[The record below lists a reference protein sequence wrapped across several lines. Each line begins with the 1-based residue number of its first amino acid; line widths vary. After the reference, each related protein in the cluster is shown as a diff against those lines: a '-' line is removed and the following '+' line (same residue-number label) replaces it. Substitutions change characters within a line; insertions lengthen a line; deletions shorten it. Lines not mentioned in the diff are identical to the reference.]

1 VISKRT
7 TAEAA
12 KLRIMDAAIRVLTTE
27 PGSAATIDRIAEAA
41 GCAKGLVHYHFKTKD
56 ALLATVAARL
66 WSDRAQGWREA
77 LSKREPSEALDTAW
91 SLLIAES
98 ADGRLAASAS
108 LGLSRSDLAG
118 RAVKEGRAGLQRA
131 LTDGVVHLFEHMA
144 RTAAVPPTELAAL
157 LAALIDG
164 LGLQLASGERP
175 EQLEPAWAAFWA
187 AVMSLTRPA

>member
-1 VISKRT
+1 
-7 TAEAA
+7 
-12 KLRIMDAAIRVLTTE
+12 
-27 PGSAATIDRIAEAA
+27 
-41 GCAKGLVHYHFKTKD
+41 VHYHFKTKD

-66 WSDRAQGWREA
+66 WSDRAQDWREA